1 MMLLLLAGTNKN
13 PRSIPLY
20 VESSKSQASH
30 SVVEQEEYIVSS
42 PTSSI
47 AKVGH
52 LLASRD

>member
-1 MMLLLLAGTNKN
+1 MLLLLAGTNKN